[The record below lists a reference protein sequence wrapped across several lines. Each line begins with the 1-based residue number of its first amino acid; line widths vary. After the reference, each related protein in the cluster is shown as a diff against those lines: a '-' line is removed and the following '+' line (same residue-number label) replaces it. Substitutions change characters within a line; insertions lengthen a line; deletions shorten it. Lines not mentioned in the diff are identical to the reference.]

1 MDLISEAKGELVKG
15 KKVHIEQRA
24 VLLNTKEPFEASD

>member
-1 MDLISEAKGELVKG
+1 MDLISQAKRELVKG

-24 VLLNTKEPFEASD
+24 VLLSTEEPFKASD